1 MHVYFVRHGES
12 EANMSM
18 IRQGPDEPLSRMGIM
33 QAKALA
39 KRVTN
44 IPADVIFSSTYR
56 RAEETAAYIQTALGK
71 AATNT
76 PLFRELQPPSELVGL
91 PLHGEE
97 SIRAYELKHMHEHEP
112 DWHLSDE
119 ENFYDAKT
127 RAKEAL
133 RFLEDLP
140 FQHTIV
146 VTHSQLMLHIAAL
159 ILLPET
165 ISLSAQR
172 QFMQHMQISNTG
184 ISTCEFLGETK
195 GWRLVTW
202 NDNSHLIK

>member
-12 EANMSM
+12 EANLSM
-18 IRQGPDEPLSRMGIM
+18 IRQGPDEPLSRIGVM

-39 KRVTN
+39 KRATR

-56 RAEETAAYIQTALGK
+56 RAEETAGYIQKALGK
-71 AATNT
+71 SATHT
-76 PLFRELQPPSELVGL
+76 PLFRELTPPSELVGL
-91 PLHGEE
+91 PIHGEE
-97 SIRAYELKHMHEHEP
+97 SARAHELKHLHEHEP

-119 ENFYDAKT
+119 ENFYDAKA

-133 RFLEDLP
+133 QFLEELP
-140 FQHTIV
+140 FHSAIV
-146 VTHSQLMLHIAAL
+146 VTHSQLMLHIAAA

-165 ISLSAQR
+165 ISPSAQR
-172 QFMQHMQISNTG
+172 TFMQHMQISNTG
-184 ISTCEFLGETK
+184 ISMCEFLGTEK

-202 NDNSHLIK
+202 NDNAHLE

>member
-18 IRQGPDEPLSRMGIM
+18 IRQGPNEPLSRMGVM

-39 KRVTN
+39 KRVTK

-56 RAEETAAYIQTALGK
+56 RAEETAMYIQKALGK
-71 AATNT
+71 AATHT

-91 PLHGEE
+91 PIHGEE
-97 SIRAYELKHMHEHEP
+97 SKRAHELKHLHEHEP
-112 DWHLSDE
+112 NWHLSDE
-119 ENFYDAKT
+119 ENFYDAKA

-133 RFLEDLP
+133 LFLEELP
-140 FQHTIV
+140 FEHTIV
-146 VTHSQLMLHIAAL
+146 VTHSQLMLHIAAV
-159 ILLPET
+159 ILLPQT
-165 ISLSAQR
+165 ISPSAQR
-172 QFMQHMQISNTG
+172 EFMRHMEIANTG
-184 ISTCEFLGETK
+184 ISTCEFLGTEK

-202 NDNSHLIK
+202 NDNAHLE

>member
-12 EANMSM
+12 EANISM
-18 IRQGPDEPLSRMGIM
+18 IRQGPDEPLSRIGKL

-39 KRVTN
+39 KRVTK
-44 IPADVIFSSTYR
+44 IPADVIFSSTHR
-56 RAEETAAYIQTALGK
+56 RAEETAAYIQAALGK
-71 AATNT
+71 AATHT
-76 PLFRELQPPSELVGL
+76 PLFRELKPPSELVGL

-97 SIRAYELKHMHEHEP
+97 SMRAHELKHLHEHEP

-119 ENFYDAKT
+119 ENFYDAKA

-133 RFLEDLP
+133 LFLEELP
-140 FQHTIV
+140 FHHTIV
-146 VTHSQLMLHIAAL
+146 VTHSQLMLHIAAA

-165 ISLSAQR
+165 ISLSAQK

-184 ISTCEFLGETK
+184 ISTCEFLGTER

-202 NDNSHLIK
+202 NDNAHLE